1 LNSSKSKEV
10 ILAHGNEN
18 VTATHETTIEITKE
32 EDLSRK
38 GDCIIAVGANRAVQ
52 DLNQSFKEKLR
63 KDHAKISIFI
73 QVGEVSETIRACG
86 NSRLLLNHPRDIVI
100 RKSGFICSRTLAI
113 HADKSAN
120 GLSRE
125 LVKKMQDPEQEVKVT
140 LVLES

>member
-1 LNSSKSKEV
+1 LNSSESKEV
-10 ILAHGNEN
+10 ILAHGNAN

-32 EDLSRK
+32 KDLSRK

-52 DLNQSFKEKLR
+52 DLNQSFKKKLR
-63 KDHAKISIFI
+63 KDDAKISILI
-73 QVGEVSETIRACG
+73 EVGELAETIRASG
-86 NSRLLLNHPRDIVI
+86 NSRLLLNHPKDIVI

-113 HADKSAN
+113 HADKPAN

-125 LVKKMQDPEQEVKVT
+125 LIKKMRDPEQEMKVT

>member
-1 LNSSKSKEV
+1 LNSSESKEV

-32 EDLSRK
+32 KDLSRK

-52 DLNQSFKEKLR
+52 DLDQGFKEKLR
-63 KDHAKISIFI
+63 KDDAKISILI
-73 QVGEVSETIRACG
+73 EVGGVTETIRARG
-86 NSRLLLNHPRDIVI
+86 NSRLLLNHPRDIVV

-120 GLSRE
+120 CLSRE
-125 LVKKMQDPEQEVKVT
+125 LVKKMQDPEQEMKVT

>member
-1 LNSSKSKEV
+1 MNSSESKEV
-10 ILAHGNEN
+10 ILAHGNAN

-32 EDLSRK
+32 KGLLRK

-52 DLNQSFKEKLR
+52 DLDQSFKEKLR
-63 KDHAKISIFI
+63 KDDTKISILI
-73 QVGEVSETIRACG
+73 EVGEVTETIRARG
-86 NSRLLLNHPRDIVI
+86 NSRLLLNHPRDIVV

-120 GLSRE
+120 DLSRE

-140 LVLES
+140 VVLES

>member
-1 LNSSKSKEV
+1 LNSSESKEV
-10 ILAHGNEN
+10 ILAHGNAN

-32 EDLSRK
+32 KALSRK
-38 GDCIIAVGANRAVQ
+38 GDCIIAVGADRAVQ
-52 DLNQSFKEKLR
+52 DLDHSFKEKLR
-63 KDHAKISIFI
+63 KDDAKISILI
-73 QVGEVSETIRACG
+73 EVGGVTESVKARG
-86 NSRLLLNHPRDIVI
+86 NSRLLLNHPRDIVV

-120 GLSRE
+120 DLSRE